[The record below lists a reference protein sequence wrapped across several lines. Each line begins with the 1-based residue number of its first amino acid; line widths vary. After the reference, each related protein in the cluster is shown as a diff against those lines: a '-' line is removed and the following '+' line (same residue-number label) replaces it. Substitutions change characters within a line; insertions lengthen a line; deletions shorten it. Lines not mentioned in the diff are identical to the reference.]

1 MSARRLAG
9 TLLRG
14 SMRTVRYPISPCFAL
29 RRIEPLIP
37 VPKRFFGKKKKGGKA
52 AKEHKS
58 DSSAEAGGGADVD
71 LDIHSEEMDMLIE
84 DLQNDLRKFRA
95 GRASPEMIEDLSVRA
110 YGASTPLKSVG
121 QIAVRDAYNLTVT
134 VHDPSLLE
142 QIDADLRNSNAL
154 NAATKVEG
162 NRVVVTFPKSTKE
175 SRENLVKQVKKECEQ
190 IKTKVRKVRQNA
202 LDEIKSAKLTK
213 DEQFQMKDDVQK
225 ITDDAVKSIDKILD
239 SKSKDIMSM

>member
-1 MSARRLAG
+1 
-9 TLLRG
+9 
-14 SMRTVRYPISPCFAL
+14 
-29 RRIEPLIP
+29 
-37 VPKRFFGKKKKGGKA
+37 
-52 AKEHKS
+52 
-58 DSSAEAGGGADVD
+58 
-71 LDIHSEEMDMLIE
+71 MDMLIE